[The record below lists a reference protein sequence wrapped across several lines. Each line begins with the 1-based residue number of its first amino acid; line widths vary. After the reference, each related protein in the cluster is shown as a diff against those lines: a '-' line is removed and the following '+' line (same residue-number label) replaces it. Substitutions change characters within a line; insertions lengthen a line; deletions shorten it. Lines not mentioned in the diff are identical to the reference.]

1 MDAWIM
7 WVFLAVV
14 LGVAEVFTLT
24 TVLGLLGA
32 SALVTAGFAAFGLPV
47 AAQLLAFAA
56 LSAASLT
63 VLRPIA
69 RRQMQQIQLQRFG
82 VDALVG
88 RTAFVI
94 KDVSARDGRVRIGGE
109 EWTARSM
116 DESQVIPAGET
127 VNVLQIDGATA
138 IVYPRE

>member
-1 MDAWIM
+1 MEAWVV
-7 WVFLAVV
+7 WVVLAVV

-24 TVLGLLGA
+24 AALGLLGVA
-32 SALVTAGFAAFGLPV
+32 ALVTAGFAAIGLPIPI
-47 AAQLLAFAA
+47 QLLAFAA
-56 LSAASLT
+56 LSVAGLT

-69 RRQMQQIQLQRFG
+69 RRQVQQIQLQRFG
-82 VDALVG
+82 VDRLVG
-88 RTAFVI
+88 RTALVV
-94 KDVSARDGRVRIGGE
+94 KEVSGHDGLVRIGGE